1 MSRTA
6 FNRQTFVWLAAALLL
21 LVGVAAAPA
30 DVDSQEPAFRT
41 IVSSEFHI
49 SRDAAE
55 LKLKVDDGGSLEV
68 AIRDGRLWIDGR
80 DAGAA
85 PRGGE
90 LDRAL
95 RSFLNEGMETRTGE
109 LASFLTRWEPPADG
123 AAIADA
129 LGRVLTRTAQAQAPE
144 PPAAPTPPAVGELK
158 VGPSADSL
166 ARLERLI
173 EEMHAENEKLRE
185 RLEDRVASAER
196 RATRRAEREASAW
209 TRPFR
214 YLWQG
219 VAGIFQ
225 TLAVYAGLVG
235 LGFATV
241 FFGRARLERIAD
253 TARSATVQSGLVGLA
268 GSFLL
273 LPAFILGIIALAISI
288 VGIPLLLIWVPLFP
302 VAAALAAIVGYLAV
316 AHAAGESL
324 AERRFEGG
332 ELYRRANSYYYVLT
346 GAGVLLALFIGA
358 NVVRMGGPW
367 LGFLS
372 GLLNFLAVVVTWAAF
387 TIGFGAVLLTR
398 AGARSAGVASK
409 PTPDLGID
417 EIFEEGTRV

>member
-95 RSFLNEGMETRTGE
+95 RALLNEGMETRTGE
-109 LASFLTRWEPPADG
+109 LASFLAGWEPPADG
-123 AAIADA
+123 KAIADA
-129 LGRVLTRTAQAQAPE
+129 LGRVLTRAAPAPAPE
-144 PPAAPTPPAVGELK
+144 PPVPPTAPTVGQLQ

-166 ARLERLI
+166 ARLERILD
-173 EEMHAENEKLRE
+173 ELHAENEKLRK
-185 RLEDRVASAER
+185 RLEDRASAER
-196 RATRRAEREASAW
+196 HATRRAERESSAW

-219 VAGIFQ
+219 IAGVFQ
-225 TLAVYAGLVG
+225 TLAIYAGLVG
-235 LGFATV
+235 LGFAAV
-241 FFGRARLERIAD
+241 FFGRERLERIAD

-273 LPAFILGIIALAISI
+273 LPAFILGIIALAISV
-288 VGIPLLLIWVPLFP
+288 VGIPLLLIWIPLFP
-302 VAAALAAIVGYLAV
+302 VAAALAAILGYLAI

-372 GLLNFLAVVVTWAAF
+372 GLLHFFAVVVTWAAF

-398 AGARSAGVASK
+398 AGSKSAGVASK
-409 PTPDLGID
+409 PTPDLDID
-417 EIFEEGTRV
+417 EIFEESTRV